1 MIETSM
7 VPPQYID
14 ECWSKVEPLM
24 EKAAEYT
31 YGRYTVDDIYD
42 SVKEHDYQLWV
53 AFDDSEFLGAVV
65 TQITTYPKRKALN
78 LVFCGG
84 ERLAEWKAPMLEL
97 LQRFGADTSCD
108 CLELT
113 GRRGW
118 AKIFANDGYKECW
131 VTYEL
136 PVKGEQNG

>member
-1 MIETSM
+1 MIEVSM
-7 VPPQYID
+7 VPVGYID
-14 ECWSKVEPLM
+14 SCWDRVAPHM

-42 SVKEHDYQLWV
+42 SVKENDYHLWI
-53 AFDDSEFLGAVV
+53 AFDGANILGAVV
-65 TQITTYPKRKALN
+65 TQFTVYPKRKVLN

-84 ERLAEWKAPMLEL
+84 EELHTWKDSMLKL
-97 LQRFGADTSCD
+97 LQRFGHDMNCD
-108 CLELT
+108 CLEST

-118 AKIFANDGYKECW
+118 AKIFVGDGYKEMW

-136 PVKGEQNG
+136 PVKGEDNG

>member
-1 MIETSM
+1 MIEVSM
-7 VPPQYID
+7 VPVGYID
-14 ECWSKVEPLM
+14 SCWDRVEPHM
-24 EKAAEYT
+24 QKAAEFT

-42 SVKEHDYQLWV
+42 SVKENDYHLWI
-53 AFDDSEFLGAVV
+53 AFDGGNILGAVV
-65 TQITTYPKRKALN
+65 TQFTVYPKRKVLN

-84 ERLAEWKAPMLEL
+84 EELHTWKDPMLEL
-97 LQRFGADTSCD
+97 LQKFGHDTGCD

-118 AKIFANDGYKECW
+118 AKIFAGDGYKECW

-136 PVKGEQNG
+136 PVKGEDNG